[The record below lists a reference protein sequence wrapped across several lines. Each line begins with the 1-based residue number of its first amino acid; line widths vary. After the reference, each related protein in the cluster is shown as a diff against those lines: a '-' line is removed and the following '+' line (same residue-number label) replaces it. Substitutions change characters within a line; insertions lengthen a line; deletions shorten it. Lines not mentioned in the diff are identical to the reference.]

1 MSLVFKL
8 SKGLLY
14 GITIGLFFGLS
25 IFLIA
30 TAVAS
35 LGFITLSPTFLAA
48 LVFANGVLG
57 GIAME
62 YGKWLKATKNGGLIF
77 SLTNGFLNGVVFGLY
92 FGLAVYLMVG
102 ALFTLGWLTLTPV
115 TMAALTFAAAIL
127 MFVTYE
133 YSNWLDRTE
142 ALTGTEAATT
152 GAGPPK
158 TP

>member
-48 LVFANGVLG
+48 LIFANGVLG

-77 SLTNGFLNGVVFGLY
+77 GLTNGFLNGVVFGLF
-92 FGLAVYLMVG
+92 FGLAVFLMTG
-102 ALFTLGWLTLTPV
+102 ALYTLGWLTLTPV
-115 TMAALTFAAAIL
+115 TMASLTFAASIL

-133 YSNWLDRTE
+133 YSNWLDAQE
-142 ALTGTEAATT
+142 ATVGTQLATT